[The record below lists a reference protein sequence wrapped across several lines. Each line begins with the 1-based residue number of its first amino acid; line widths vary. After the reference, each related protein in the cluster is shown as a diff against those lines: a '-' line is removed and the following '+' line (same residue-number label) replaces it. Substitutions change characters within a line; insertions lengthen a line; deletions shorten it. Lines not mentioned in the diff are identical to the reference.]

1 MPGGAPGSSAPHG
14 RAARSAPVGPG
25 VSRGRCR
32 LRTGRRR
39 RAGISGNGVSGAG
52 GRGRRGRAVGGEGG
66 ASVLPTASC
75 FAVLVLSLISLF
87 SPRPNFGAPLH
98 VLQGEVG
105 ADGQPAAVGCAGLS
119 WR

>member
-1 MPGGAPGSSAPHG
+1 
-14 RAARSAPVGPG
+14 V
-25 VSRGRCR
+25 
-32 LRTGRRR
+32 
-39 RAGISGNGVSGAG
+39 GAG
-52 GRGRRGRAVGGEGG
+52 GEGELWEGG

-75 FAVLVLSLISLF
+75 FAVLVLSLISLS